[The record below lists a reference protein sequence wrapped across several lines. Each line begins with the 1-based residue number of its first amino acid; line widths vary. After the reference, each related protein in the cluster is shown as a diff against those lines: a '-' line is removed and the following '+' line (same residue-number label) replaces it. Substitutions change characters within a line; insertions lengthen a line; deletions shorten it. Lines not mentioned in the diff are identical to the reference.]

1 MNQGMFAFYD
11 DQMQQAGLGSTVSSF
26 SASCTGTASVT
37 GQQTTTTTTGGL
49 WRWGDGVVTNPSNP
63 EGKWAELAEW
73 IEFNLQAGKF
83 FWRRDKKE
91 LQDYYVNRRKAY
103 RSQIIPG
110 GPVARCVVE
119 KSRRVLVCIPNQ
131 ITKRLFTPI
140 IPDHVKSHQRILLE
154 HKLLFNIYRDYDCK
168 KLTHI
173 DHMDGDGY
181 LNLPINLRPV
191 TAQQNKINSAKPGF
205 FPGISWDK
213 RYKIWVSVVL
223 SKRKCFCEE
232 LDAVAFRRVL
242 LRKFIANGQLE
253 EHDLWAFDKRVEVT
267 LAYRREN
274 NVDARNRPTQA
285 YSSPVAPINPSDSVT
300 YFLPPVE
307 PIQPR
312 FNTLWYRPA
321 MSVV

>member
-11 DQMQQAGLGSTVSSF
+11 DQMQQAGIGSTVSGF

-49 WRWGDGVVTNPSNP
+49 WRWGDGVVTDPSNP

-73 IEFNLQAGKF
+73 IYFDLQAGKF

-91 LQDYYVNRRKAY
+91 LQDYYANRTKFY

-110 GPVARCVVE
+110 GPIGRSVVH
-119 KSRRVLVCIPNQ
+119 KTKHVLISIPRH
-131 ITKRLFTPI
+131 ITRRLFTPI
-140 IPDHVKSHQRILLE
+140 IPDHVKSEQRTLLE

-173 DHMDGDGY
+173 DHMNGDG
-181 LNLPINLRPV
+181 LCNLPINLRPV

-205 FPGISWDK
+205 FPGVSWNK
-213 RYKIWVSVVL
+213 RSRIWRSVL
-223 SKRKCFCEE
+223 LAKHKSFCDE
-232 LDAVAFRRVL
+232 LDALTFRRVL
-242 LRKFIANGQLE
+242 LREFIANGQLE
-253 EHDLWAFDKRVEVT
+253 EHDLWAFDKRVEAT
-267 LAYRREN
+267 LAYRKEN
-274 NVDARNRPTQA
+274 NRDAFNRPTVA
-285 YSSPVAPINPSDSVT
+285 YSSLVEPINPIDSVT

-312 FNTLWYRPA
+312 FNTLWYRPT